1 MPTKKNK
8 SKTSSKLLVCEIC
21 GHKAARLVKRPQ
33 VLGKGAAMIVIE
45 DVPVISCRHCG
56 ESYLT
61 AETLHW
67 LDQVRRG
74 QRQLQSRY
82 QIPVAAFV

>member
-1 MPTKKNK
+1 MF
-8 SKTSSKLLVCEIC
+8 
-21 GHKAARLVKRPQ
+21 
-33 VLGKGAAMIVIE
+33 VIE

-61 AETLHW
+61 AETLHR

-74 QRQLQSRY
+74 QQQLPTRY
-82 QIPVAAFV
+82 QVPVAAFA

>member
-1 MPTKKNK
+1 MPSKKNEPK
-8 SKTSSKLLVCEIC
+8 VNSNQLICEIC
-21 GHKAARLVKRPQ
+21 GHRAARIVKRPQ
-33 VLGKGAAMIVIE
+33 VLGKGESMFVIE

-61 AETLHW
+61 AETLHR

-74 QRQLQSRY
+74 QQQLPTRY
-82 QIPVAAFV
+82 QVPVAAFA